1 MGLLGKIKKG
11 GGKITAPIKTI
22 TPPSPPPVQHI
33 VQPIQKKIVQ
43 PIQEKVVQPVQEK
56 VVQPIQEKIVEPVV
70 TTTTE
75 TANQTAKT
83 TQNVAQSTD
92 NYAKAGVDVTT
103 ETWHEGS
110 AQVIMMAT
118 DGTHAIEEGVKVGGE
133 WLDENACYIGLNMA
147 LTTGCVAYF
156 TPKPDPVDPGTVTST
171 SISVTV
177 ATMLAKKLTMM
188 VIAKEVGKII
198 TDGIFLIPGVDGNVD
213 RDLLQKIITNCIGT
227 ANPTF
232 VAASMATP
240 AGVGIFVGSVISPI
254 VATLICE
261 GVAPNGLT
269 AAITQ

>member
-1 MGLLGKIKKG
+1 MGLFDKIKKG
-11 GGKITAPIKTI
+11 IDKVTQPIVPIVTQ
-22 TPPSPPPVQHI
+22 PVQHI
-33 VQPIQKKIVQ
+33 VEPIKQ
-43 PIQEKVVQPVQEK
+43 K
-56 VVQPIQEKIVEPVV
+56 VVQPIKEKVVDPIVTVTSPIVE
-70 TTTTE
+70 
-75 TANQTAKT
+75 QTAKT
-83 TQNVAQSTD
+83 TQTVAQSTD
-92 NYAKAGVDVTT
+92 SYAKAGVDVTT

-118 DGTHAIEEGVKVGGE
+118 DGTHAIEEGVKVAGE

-188 VIAKEVGKII
+188 IIAKEVGKII

-269 AAITQ
+269 AMIK

>member
-1 MGLLGKIKKG
+1 MGIFDKIKKG
-11 GGKITAPIKTI
+11 IDKGVGKVTEPIKTI
-22 TPPSPPPVQHI
+22 TPIVTQPIQHI
-33 VQPIQKKIVQ
+33 VEPIKQ
-43 PIQEKVVQPVQEK
+43 KVVEPIKET
-56 VVQPIQEKIVEPVV
+56 VVDPIV
-70 TTTTE
+70 TTTT
-75 TANQTAKT
+75 TVANQTAKT

-118 DGTHAIEEGVKVGGE
+118 DGTHAIEEGVKVAGE

-213 RDLLQKIITNCIGT
+213 RDLLQKIITNCVGT

-232 VAASMATP
+232 VAASMSTP

-254 VATLICE
+254 IATLICE

-269 AAITQ
+269 AMIK

>member
-1 MGLLGKIKKG
+1 MGLFDKIKKG
-11 GGKITAPIKTI
+11 IDKVTEPIVPIVTQ
-22 TPPSPPPVQHI
+22 PVQHI
-33 VQPIQKKIVQ
+33 VEPIKQKVVQ
-43 PIQEKVVQPVQEK
+43 PIQEKVVE
-56 VVQPIQEKIVEPVV
+56 PIV
-70 TTTTE
+70 TTTT
-75 TANQTAKT
+75 TVANQTAKT

-118 DGTHAIEEGVKVGGE
+118 DGTHAIEEGVKVAGE

-188 VIAKEVGKII
+188 IIAKEVGKII

-213 RDLLQKIITNCIGT
+213 RDLLQKIITNCVGT

-232 VAASMATP
+232 VAASMSTP

-254 VATLICE
+254 IATLICE

-269 AAITQ
+269 AAIK

>member
-1 MGLLGKIKKG
+1 MGIFDKIKKG
-11 GGKITAPIKTI
+11 IDKGVGKVTEPIKTI
-22 TPPSPPPVQHI
+22 TPIVTQPIQHI
-33 VQPIQKKIVQ
+33 VEPIKQ
-43 PIQEKVVQPVQEK
+43 KVVEPIKET
-56 VVQPIQEKIVEPVV
+56 VVDPIV
-70 TTTTE
+70 TTTT
-75 TANQTAKT
+75 TVANQTAKT

-118 DGTHAIEEGVKVGGE
+118 DGTHAIEEGVKVAGE

-213 RDLLQKIITNCIGT
+213 RDLLQKIITNCVGT

-232 VAASMATP
+232 VAASMSTP

-254 VATLICE
+254 IATLICE

-269 AAITQ
+269 AAIK

>member
-1 MGLLGKIKKG
+1 
-11 GGKITAPIKTI
+11 
-22 TPPSPPPVQHI
+22 
-33 VQPIQKKIVQ
+33 
-43 PIQEKVVQPVQEK
+43 
-56 VVQPIQEKIVEPVV
+56 
-70 TTTTE
+70 
-75 TANQTAKT
+75 
-83 TQNVAQSTD
+83 
-92 NYAKAGVDVTT
+92 
-103 ETWHEGS
+103 
-110 AQVIMMAT
+110 MMAT
-118 DGTHAIEEGVKVGGE
+118 DGTHAIEEGVKVAGE

-213 RDLLQKIITNCIGT
+213 RDLLQKIITNCVGT

-232 VAASMATP
+232 VAASMSTP

-254 VATLICE
+254 IATLICE

-269 AAITQ
+269 AAIK

>member
-1 MGLLGKIKKG
+1 MGLFDKIKKG
-11 GGKITAPIKTI
+11 IDKVTQPIVPIVTQ
-22 TPPSPPPVQHI
+22 PVQHI
-33 VQPIQKKIVQ
+33 VEPIKQKVVQ
-43 PIQEKVVQPVQEK
+43 PIQEKVVE
-56 VVQPIQEKIVEPVV
+56 PIV
-70 TTTTE
+70 TTTT
-75 TANQTAKT
+75 TVANQTAKT

-118 DGTHAIEEGVKVGGE
+118 DGTHAIEEGVKVAGE

-188 VIAKEVGKII
+188 IIAKEVGKII

-213 RDLLQKIITNCIGT
+213 RDLLQKIITNCVGT

-232 VAASMATP
+232 VAASMSTP

-254 VATLICE
+254 IATLICE

-269 AAITQ
+269 AAIK

>member
-1 MGLLGKIKKG
+1 MGIFDKIKHGIDKVT
-11 GGKITAPIKTI
+11 KPIVPIVTQ
-22 TPPSPPPVQHI
+22 PVQHI
-33 VQPIQKKIVQ
+33 VEPIKQKIVQ
-43 PIQEKVVQPVQEK
+43 PIKEKVVD
-56 VVQPIQEKIVEPVV
+56 PIVTVTSPIVE
-70 TTTTE
+70 
-75 TANQTAKT
+75 QTAKA

-92 NYAKAGVDVTT
+92 SYAKAGVDVTT

-198 TDGIFLIPGVDGNVD
+198 TDGLFLIPGVDGNVD
-213 RDLLQKIITNCIGT
+213 RDLLQKIVTNCVGS

-232 VAASMATP
+232 VAASMSTP

-254 VATLICE
+254 IATLICE

-269 AAITQ
+269 AMIK

>member
-1 MGLLGKIKKG
+1 MGLFDKIKKG
-11 GGKITAPIKTI
+11 IDKVTEPIVPIVTQ
-22 TPPSPPPVQHI
+22 PVQHI
-33 VQPIQKKIVQ
+33 VEPIKQKVVQ
-43 PIQEKVVQPVQEK
+43 PIQEKVVE
-56 VVQPIQEKIVEPVV
+56 PIV
-70 TTTTE
+70 TTTT
-75 TANQTAKT
+75 TVANQTAKT

-118 DGTHAIEEGVKVGGE
+118 DGTHAIEEGVKVAGE

-188 VIAKEVGKII
+188 IIAKEVGKII

>member
-1 MGLLGKIKKG
+1 MGIFDKIKKG
-11 GGKITAPIKTI
+11 IDKGVGKVTEPIKTI
-22 TPPSPPPVQHI
+22 TPIVTQPIQHI
-33 VQPIQKKIVQ
+33 VEPIKQ
-43 PIQEKVVQPVQEK
+43 KVVEPIKET
-56 VVQPIQEKIVEPVV
+56 VVDPIV
-70 TTTTE
+70 TTTT
-75 TANQTAKT
+75 TVANQTAKT

-213 RDLLQKIITNCIGT
+213 RDLLQKIITNCVGT

-232 VAASMATP
+232 VAASMSTP

-254 VATLICE
+254 IATLICE

-269 AAITQ
+269 AMIK

>member
-1 MGLLGKIKKG
+1 MGLFDKIKKG
-11 GGKITAPIKTI
+11 VGKVTEPIKTI
-22 TPPSPPPVQHI
+22 TPIVTQPIQHI
-33 VQPIQKKIVQ
+33 VEPIKQKVVE
-43 PIQEKVVQPVQEK
+43 PIKEKVVD
-56 VVQPIQEKIVEPVV
+56 PIV
-70 TTTTE
+70 TTTT
-75 TANQTAKT
+75 TVANQTAKT

-118 DGTHAIEEGVKVGGE
+118 DGTHAIEEGVKVAGE

-188 VIAKEVGKII
+188 IIAKEVGKII

-213 RDLLQKIITNCIGT
+213 RDLLQKIITNCVGT

-232 VAASMATP
+232 VAASMSTP

-254 VATLICE
+254 IATLICE

-269 AAITQ
+269 AAIK

>member
-1 MGLLGKIKKG
+1 MGLFDKIKKG
-11 GGKITAPIKTI
+11 IDKVTQPIVPIVTQ
-22 TPPSPPPVQHI
+22 PVQHI
-33 VQPIQKKIVQ
+33 VEPIKQ
-43 PIQEKVVQPVQEK
+43 K
-56 VVQPIQEKIVEPVV
+56 VVQPIKEKVVDPIVTVTSPIVE
-70 TTTTE
+70 
-75 TANQTAKT
+75 QTAKT
-83 TQNVAQSTD
+83 TQTVAQSTD
-92 NYAKAGVDVTT
+92 SYAKAGVDVTT

-118 DGTHAIEEGVKVGGE
+118 DGTHAIEEGVKVAGE

-188 VIAKEVGKII
+188 IIAKEVGKII

-213 RDLLQKIITNCIGT
+213 RDLLQKIITNCVGT

-232 VAASMATP
+232 VAASMSTP

-254 VATLICE
+254 IATLICE

-269 AAITQ
+269 AAIK

>member
-1 MGLLGKIKKG
+1 MGLFDKIKKG
-11 GGKITAPIKTI
+11 IDKVTEPIVPIVTQPI
-22 TPPSPPPVQHI
+22 QHI
-33 VQPIQKKIVQ
+33 VEPIKQKVVQ
-43 PIQEKVVQPVQEK
+43 PIQEKVVD
-56 VVQPIQEKIVEPVV
+56 PIV
-70 TTTTE
+70 TTTT
-75 TANQTAKT
+75 TVANQTAKT

-118 DGTHAIEEGVKVGGE
+118 DGTHAIEEGVKVAGE

-188 VIAKEVGKII
+188 IIAKEVGKII

-254 VATLICE
+254 IATLICE

-269 AAITQ
+269 AAIK

>member
-1 MGLLGKIKKG
+1 
-11 GGKITAPIKTI
+11 
-22 TPPSPPPVQHI
+22 
-33 VQPIQKKIVQ
+33 
-43 PIQEKVVQPVQEK
+43 
-56 VVQPIQEKIVEPVV
+56 
-70 TTTTE
+70 
-75 TANQTAKT
+75 
-83 TQNVAQSTD
+83 
-92 NYAKAGVDVTT
+92 
-103 ETWHEGS
+103 
-110 AQVIMMAT
+110 
-118 DGTHAIEEGVKVGGE
+118 
-133 WLDENACYIGLNMA
+133 MA

-156 TPKPDPVDPGTVTST
+156 TPKPEPADPGTVTST
-171 SISVTV
+171 TVSVTV

-269 AAITQ
+269 AMIK

>member
-1 MGLLGKIKKG
+1 MGLFDKIKKG
-11 GGKITAPIKTI
+11 IDKVTQPIVPIVTQ
-22 TPPSPPPVQHI
+22 PVQHI
-33 VQPIQKKIVQ
+33 VEPIKQ
-43 PIQEKVVQPVQEK
+43 K
-56 VVQPIQEKIVEPVV
+56 VVQPIKEKVVDPIVTVTSPIVE
-70 TTTTE
+70 
-75 TANQTAKT
+75 QTAKT
-83 TQNVAQSTD
+83 TQTVAQSTD
-92 NYAKAGVDVTT
+92 SYAKAGVDVTT

-118 DGTHAIEEGVKVGGE
+118 DGTHAIEEGVKVAGE

-213 RDLLQKIITNCIGT
+213 RDLLQKIITNCVGT

-232 VAASMATP
+232 VAASMSTP

-254 VATLICE
+254 IATLICE

-269 AAITQ
+269 AAIK

>member
-1 MGLLGKIKKG
+1 MGLFDKIKKG
-11 GGKITAPIKTI
+11 IDKVTEPIVPIVTQ
-22 TPPSPPPVQHI
+22 PVQHI
-33 VQPIQKKIVQ
+33 VEPIKQKVVQ
-43 PIQEKVVQPVQEK
+43 PIQEKVVE
-56 VVQPIQEKIVEPVV
+56 PIV
-70 TTTTE
+70 TTTT
-75 TANQTAKT
+75 TVANQTAKT

-118 DGTHAIEEGVKVGGE
+118 DGTHAIEEGVKVAGE

-156 TPKPDPVDPGTVTST
+156 TPKPDPVDPGTLTST

-188 VIAKEVGKII
+188 IIAKEVGKII

-213 RDLLQKIITNCIGT
+213 RDLLQKIITNCVGT

-232 VAASMATP
+232 VAASMSTP

-254 VATLICE
+254 IATLICE

-269 AAITQ
+269 AAIK

>member
-1 MGLLGKIKKG
+1 MGIFDKIKHGIDKG
-11 GGKITAPIKTI
+11 VGKVTEPIKTI
-22 TPPSPPPVQHI
+22 TPIVTQPIQHI
-33 VQPIQKKIVQ
+33 VEPIKQKVVE
-43 PIQEKVVQPVQEK
+43 PIKEKVVD
-56 VVQPIQEKIVEPVV
+56 PIV
-70 TTTTE
+70 TTTT
-75 TANQTAKT
+75 TVANQTAKT

-198 TDGIFLIPGVDGNVD
+198 TDGLFLIPGVDGNVD
-213 RDLLQKIITNCIGT
+213 RDLLQKIVTNCVGS

-232 VAASMATP
+232 VAASMSTP

-254 VATLICE
+254 IATLICE

-269 AAITQ
+269 AMIK

>member
-1 MGLLGKIKKG
+1 MGIFDKIKKG
-11 GGKITAPIKTI
+11 IDKGVGKVTEPIKTI
-22 TPPSPPPVQHI
+22 TPIVTQPIQHI
-33 VQPIQKKIVQ
+33 VEPIKQKVVE
-43 PIQEKVVQPVQEK
+43 PIKEKVVD
-56 VVQPIQEKIVEPVV
+56 PIV
-70 TTTTE
+70 TTTT
-75 TANQTAKT
+75 TVANQTAKT

-118 DGTHAIEEGVKVGGE
+118 DGTHAIEEGVKVAGE

-188 VIAKEVGKII
+188 IIAKEVGKII

-213 RDLLQKIITNCIGT
+213 RDLLQKIITNCVGT

-232 VAASMATP
+232 VAASMSTP

-254 VATLICE
+254 IATLICE

-269 AAITQ
+269 AAIK

>member
-1 MGLLGKIKKG
+1 MGIFDKIKKG
-11 GGKITAPIKTI
+11 IDKGVGKVTEPIKTI
-22 TPPSPPPVQHI
+22 TPIVTQPIQHI
-33 VQPIQKKIVQ
+33 VEPIKQKVVE
-43 PIQEKVVQPVQEK
+43 PIKEKVVD
-56 VVQPIQEKIVEPVV
+56 PIV
-70 TTTTE
+70 TTTT
-75 TANQTAKT
+75 TVANQTAKT

-118 DGTHAIEEGVKVGGE
+118 DGTHAIEEGVKVAGE

-213 RDLLQKIITNCIGT
+213 RDLLQKIITNCVGT

-232 VAASMATP
+232 VAASMSTP

-254 VATLICE
+254 IATLICE

-269 AAITQ
+269 AAIK

>member
-1 MGLLGKIKKG
+1 MGLFDKIKKG
-11 GGKITAPIKTI
+11 IDKVTEPIVPIVTQ
-22 TPPSPPPVQHI
+22 PVQHI
-33 VQPIQKKIVQ
+33 VEPIKQKVVQ
-43 PIQEKVVQPVQEK
+43 PIQEKVVE
-56 VVQPIQEKIVEPVV
+56 PIV
-70 TTTTE
+70 TTTT
-75 TANQTAKT
+75 TVANQTAKT

-110 AQVIMMAT
+110 AQVIKFST
-118 DGTHAIEEGVKVGGE
+118 EGTHAIEEGVKVAGE

-188 VIAKEVGKII
+188 IIAKEVGKII

-213 RDLLQKIITNCIGT
+213 RDLLQKIITNCVGT

-232 VAASMATP
+232 VAASMSTP

-254 VATLICE
+254 IATLICE

-269 AAITQ
+269 AAIK

>member
-1 MGLLGKIKKG
+1 MGIFDKIKKG
-11 GGKITAPIKTI
+11 IDKGVGKVTEPIKTI
-22 TPPSPPPVQHI
+22 TPIVTQPIQHI
-33 VQPIQKKIVQ
+33 VEPIKETVVD
-43 PIQEKVVQPVQEK
+43 PI
-56 VVQPIQEKIVEPVV
+56 V
-70 TTTTE
+70 TTTT
-75 TANQTAKT
+75 TVANQTAKT

>member
-1 MGLLGKIKKG
+1 MGLFDKIKKG
-11 GGKITAPIKTI
+11 IDKVTEPIVPIVTQ
-22 TPPSPPPVQHI
+22 PEQHI
-33 VQPIQKKIVQ
+33 VEPIKQKVVQ
-43 PIQEKVVQPVQEK
+43 PIQEKVVE
-56 VVQPIQEKIVEPVV
+56 PIV
-70 TTTTE
+70 TTTT
-75 TANQTAKT
+75 TVANQTAKT

-118 DGTHAIEEGVKVGGE
+118 DGTHAIEEGVKVAGE

-188 VIAKEVGKII
+188 IIAKEVGKII

-213 RDLLQKIITNCIGT
+213 RDLLQKIITNCVGT

-232 VAASMATP
+232 VAASMSTP

-254 VATLICE
+254 IATLICE

-269 AAITQ
+269 AAIK

>member
-1 MGLLGKIKKG
+1 MGIFDKIKKG
-11 GGKITAPIKTI
+11 IDKGVGKVTEPIKTI
-22 TPPSPPPVQHI
+22 TPIVTQPIQHI
-33 VQPIQKKIVQ
+33 VEPIKQKVVE
-43 PIQEKVVQPVQEK
+43 PIKEKVVD
-56 VVQPIQEKIVEPVV
+56 PIV
-70 TTTTE
+70 TTTT
-75 TANQTAKT
+75 TVANQTAKT

-118 DGTHAIEEGVKVGGE
+118 DGTHAIEEGVKVAGE

-232 VAASMATP
+232 VAASMSTP

-254 VATLICE
+254 IATLICE

-269 AAITQ
+269 AMIK